1 MTSPDIV
8 ICLLL
13 LLSALI
19 GLFRGLVKEVLSL
32 IIWMAALVVA
42 LLFAQPVSDLLVE
55 KIDNTSMR
63 MILAFAAIFIS
74 ALVAGALV
82 QWVLAKLIETTGL
95 SGTDRLLGF
104 LFGSIRG
111 VLLCIVIL
119 IVIRPFS
126 QDAGWWQSSILVP
139 QLIAFESDVV
149 GFLKY
154 LGGVV
159 TDLSSQI

>member
-8 ICLLL
+8 IGLLL

-32 IIWMAALVVA
+32 IIWIAAFVLA
-42 LLFAQPVSDLLVE
+42 LLFAQQVSDLLTGR
-55 KIDNTSMR
+55 IDNTSVR
-63 MILAFAAIFIS
+63 LILAFAAVFIT

-119 IVIRPFS
+119 IIMRPFA
-126 QDAGWWQSSILVP
+126 QDASWWQSSLLVP

-149 GFLKY
+149 GFLDY

-159 TDLSSQI
+159 TDLNSQI

>member
-1 MTSPDIV
+1 VTSPDIV

-32 IIWMAALVVA
+32 IIWIAAFVVA
-42 LLFAQPVSDLLVE
+42 LLFAQQVSELLAARIE
-55 KIDNTSMR
+55 NTSVR

-74 ALVAGALV
+74 ALIAGAIV

-119 IVIRPFS
+119 IVVRPFA
-126 QDAGWWQSSILVP
+126 QDASWWQTSILVP

-149 GFLKY
+149 GFLNY

-159 TDLSSQI
+159 TDLGKEI